1 MNSQFYNV
9 CCPCLSFAFH
19 FFRPFSLLLLLLYTW
34 KSINRII
41 FKWFSLSLFKYLLF
55 FFFFYFSFFNMII
68 CRHFVLLF
76 TAIFYAF
83 PVISQLFLSAL
94 TLPIL
99 FFPNLLSSK
108 SLFSLSL
115 SPLFFV
121 LCWSL
126 FVLLSLY
133 QHQYQHHHN
142 KTITT
147 SNYYINTIHL
157 YKKYIY
163 IYVDVDV

>member
-19 FFRPFSLLLLLLYTW
+19 FFRPFSLLLLSLYTW
-34 KSINRII
+34 KPINRII

-83 PVISQLFLSAL
+83 PVISQLFLSAH

-99 FFPNLLSSK
+99 FFPNLFSSK

-115 SPLFFV
+115 SLHCSLFFV
-121 LCWSL
+121 VRYLFYFLCT
-126 FVLLSLY
+126 
-133 QHQYQHHHN
+133 N
-142 KTITT
+142 TNTNTITT
-147 SNYYINTIHL
+147 KQLQQAITI
-157 YKKYIY
+157 
-163 IYVDVDV
+163 